1 MGRASLEKDWTKGS
15 VSGNLWSLSW
25 PILISQSLNM
35 MGPTIDMIWVGKLGS
50 AAVAGVGISGMV
62 VMVVNSLTMG
72 LFTGLRAMIARFVGA
87 GDRDG
92 ANHVLQQAF
101 VIAAVFSAITAVIGL
116 FLAEEILTVFG
127 VQPDVVAQGA
137 AYMRIQLVGMVTM
150 SLLRISDS
158 SMQASGDAV
167 TPMRIAIFY
176 RVLHLIMV
184 PFLIFGWSVFPK
196 LGVSGAALTNVI
208 TQGLGAAAGL
218 WFLFGGRSRLR
229 PTMRNFRLDGGALW
243 RLAKV
248 GIPASVT
255 GVQRFF
261 PSLVLVWFVSP
272 FGTFAVA
279 AYSIMQRIDNFIRV
293 PAASLGNSSGILAAQ
308 NLGAGQPERA
318 EKGGWLATGAYSG
331 LMVIVVVILWFW
343 AEGVI
348 GIFNTEQ
355 GLVEIAAAFLRIQL
369 VGYLVFGV
377 VVVLSMC
384 IDGVGDT
391 LPSMIVTLV
400 TMWLIQIPLAYYL
413 PQFTELGVQGVQW
426 AIVAALLVRAV
437 FFPVYFRMGRWKGK
451 KV

>member
-1 MGRASLEKDWTKGS
+1 MGRTSLEKDWTKGS
-15 VSGNLWSLSW
+15 VGGNLWSLSW

-35 MGPTIDMIWVGKLGS
+35 MGPTIDMVWVGKLGS

-72 LFTGLRAMIARFVGA
+72 LFTGLRAMIARFIGA

-101 VIAAVFSAITAVIGL
+101 VIGAVFSVITAAIGL
-116 FLAEEILTVFG
+116 FWAEEILAVFG

-176 RVLHLIMV
+176 RVLHVVLV
-184 PFLIFGWSVFPK
+184 PFLIFGWWVFPE

-208 TQGLGAAAGL
+208 TQGLGAAIGL

-229 PTMRNFRLDGGALW
+229 PTLRKFQLDGSTLW
-243 RLAKV
+243 RMAKV
-248 GIPASVT
+248 GIPSSIT
-255 GVQRFF
+255 GMQRFF
-261 PSLVLVWFVSP
+261 PGLVLVWFVSP

-279 AYSIMQRIDNFIRV
+279 AYSIMQRIDNFVRV

-308 NLGAGQPERA
+308 NIGAGQPERA
-318 EKGGWLATGAYSG
+318 ERGGWLAAGAYSG

-343 AEGVI
+343 AEGAI
-348 GIFNTEQ
+348 GIFNTEP

-384 IDGVGDT
+384 VEGVGDT

-400 TMWLIQIPLAYYL
+400 TMWLVQIPLAYYL
-413 PQFTELGVQGVQW
+413 PEFTNLGVHGVQW

-437 FFPVYFRMGRWKGK
+437 FFTTYFKMGRWKRK